1 MFWVSLKLSLGKR
14 NEMKLKHMKAPKI
27 LFASLLALSAAGVAQ
42 AQTVVHITGSTAF
55 RGATVAAI
63 TNILQPGFTFAY
75 AGATFS
81 SANQAIFTG
90 TAITNNISVTIKTSW
105 TGSLAGIETVSQAV
119 PSTVGTFL
127 TNSTLQSTGGTP
139 NAPAVYDP
147 PLIPEVCM
155 SDGFQATSQYPSPV
169 LQAQTVGVVTF
180 KFLKNVGAPTSLTNM
195 TPLLA
200 QALWNNGSL
209 PLSLFS
215 GNSNDVNTT
224 IYAIG
229 RDPDSGTR
237 KTAFLETGVQTFVS
251 ALTPAIVLQY
261 EPTNASGVVNKA
273 NPAAI
278 TGQQP
283 WPAETVDNIN
293 FVLGDAGYSSGG
305 DLAWAMRATS
315 PFIYVTYLG
324 LSDAATAEAGSAVE
338 LTYNGIPYSDA
349 AVQNGQYTY
358 WTFEQLDYLPTYG
371 TTDANG
377 KAVADSLAQEII
389 NVDAALAG
397 ELLATMNVTR
407 TQEGGPVTPQ

>member
-1 MFWVSLKLSLGKR
+1 
-14 NEMKLKHMKAPKI
+14 MKAPKI
-27 LFASLLALSAAGVAQ
+27 LFASLLGLLTGGVAQ

-55 RGATVAAI
+55 RAAVHTAI
-63 TNILQPGFTFAY
+63 TNILAPGFVFGYSGTSFT
-75 AGATFS
+75 GAS
-81 SANQAIFTG
+81 QAIFTG
-90 TAITNNISVTIKTSW
+90 TAITNSISVVIKTSW
-105 TGSLAGIETVSQAV
+105 SGSLAGIETVSQAV

-127 TNSTLQSTGGTP
+127 SNSTPQSTGGTP
-139 NAPAVYDP
+139 SAAAVYDP
-147 PLIPEVCM
+147 PVIPEVAM

-169 LQAQTVGVVTF
+169 LQATTVGAVTF
-180 KFLKNVGAPTSLTNM
+180 KFLKNFGAPADLTNM

-200 QALWNNGSL
+200 QALWENGSL

-215 GNSNDVNTT
+215 SNPGDSNT
-224 IYAIG
+224 IVYAVG

-261 EPTNASGVVNKA
+261 QPTNGSGEVNKA

-283 WPAETVDNIN
+283 WPAETVDNIP
-293 FVLGDAGYSSGG
+293 FVTGDAGYSSGG

-324 LSDAATAEAGSAVE
+324 LSDSSTAETASGGGGDATE
-338 LTYNGIPYSDA
+338 LTYNGIPYSNV
-349 AVQNGQYTY
+349 AVQNGQYTF
-358 WTFEQLDYLPTYG
+358 WTYEQMDYLPTYA

-377 KAVADSLAQEII
+377 KAVADSIAAEITT
-389 NVDAALAG
+389 NTAALVG
-397 ELLATMNVTR
+397 ELLSTMNVTR
-407 TQEGGPVTPQ
+407 SQEGGPVTPQ